1 MNRTELVNVMAEKAE
16 IPKKDAEKA
25 LVAFMNTVK
34 ETLAAGEPVQLVGF
48 GTFDVT
54 ERAAREGR
62 NPKTGNTCHI
72 EACKT
77 PKFKAGKS
85 LKDFVNGR

>member
-54 ERAAREGR
+54 NVKERTAR
-62 NPKTGNTCHI
+62 NPKDGSDVFVPAHKKI
-72 EACKT
+72 R
-77 PKFKAGKS
+77 FKIGKA
-85 LKDFVNGR
+85 LKDSVN